1 MEIHLQTSSDG
12 NISYSSVTFV
22 PGIEDG
28 GQYLTCRAENPEL
41 PASIMEDTLKLDVQC
56 EFNSNAKSVISLF
69 DFLFN
74 QICAVYCFFAEMIR
88 KFYANS
94 AKPFIS
100 RAYKNLEH

>member
-56 EFNSNAKSVISLF
+56 EFV
-69 DFLFN
+69 LFN
-74 QICAVYCFFAEMIR
+74 FSYIQANVYCQLLRR
-88 KFYANS
+88 K
-94 AKPFIS
+94 
-100 RAYKNLEH
+100 